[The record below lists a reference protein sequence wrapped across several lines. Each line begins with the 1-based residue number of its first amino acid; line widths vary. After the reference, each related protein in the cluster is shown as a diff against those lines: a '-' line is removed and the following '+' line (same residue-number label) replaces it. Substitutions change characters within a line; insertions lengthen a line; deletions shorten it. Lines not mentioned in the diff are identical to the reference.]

1 MYQPWK
7 DERLSRPTVYPQ
19 SGHLPSCKPSAGQG
33 KFADRG
39 RCSTY
44 CAMQPTYVT
53 RVACFFF
60 TVEPVRT
67 VCVSFCCI
75 VALFCWF
82 LTQFLRGIQF
92 QRVAPK
98 VHGTCGRLVVMEHG
112 GQPLT
117 SYLDELFVDR
127 AELAMQLLSM
137 VQVFWVRLHFR
148 FFTLR
153 SQHLCFQIFVWWVL
167 PVVMVPI
174 CTECWCTEAKET
186 TQTHCYNPVAPAY
199 PIWAYYAHERQCR
212 CQEDSVSLPIGRLE
226 KTTGSSPHHVA
237 QHRPTGSETTPPYTP
252 RSSRFG
258 SEPPSVV
265 LRNLK
270 SCMPETMPVV
280 M

>member
-1 MYQPWK
+1 MKGWVGLQFTHKVVTCPVV
-7 DERLSRPTVYPQ
+7 SRAQDRESLPIEADVLPTV
-19 SGHLPSCKPSAGQG
+19 L
-33 KFADRG
+33 
-39 RCSTY
+39 CS
-44 CAMQPTYVT
+44 QPMSLEWHV
-53 RVACFFF
+53 FF
-60 TVEPVRT
+60 TVVPVRT

-167 PVVMVPI
+167 PVVIVPI
-174 CTECWCTEAKET
+174 CTEC
-186 TQTHCYNPVAPAY
+186 
-199 PIWAYYAHERQCR
+199 R
-212 CQEDSVSLPIGRLE
+212 G
-226 KTTGSSPHHVA
+226 
-237 QHRPTGSETTPPYTP
+237 
-252 RSSRFG
+252 
-258 SEPPSVV
+258 
-265 LRNLK
+265 
-270 SCMPETMPVV
+270 
-280 M
+280 